1 MIEIKDIEPGK
12 SYACKYRG
20 LGDDERLGIIKQRD
34 LEQGL
39 LIIIDSETRDEL
51 VIQFKDVWDI
61 DTVEWV

>member
-1 MIEIKDIEPGK
+1 MIDIKDIEPGK

-20 LGDDERLGIIKQRD
+20 LNEDRVGIIKQRD

-39 LIIIDSETRDEL
+39 LILVDSESRDEL
-51 VIQFKDVWDI
+51 VVQIKDVWDI